1 MDGIQL
7 TLFGKTCPEP
17 SPQTKERTSDA
28 YLKNLLKF
36 AGGGTQYLD
45 LTKGN
50 GGLPE
55 RFWGMISPSRGGS
68 LTRNTGECPSV
79 EKESTLWQILQA
91 DAPGKYYLSARACE
105 GILRRAERRG
115 KALPPM
121 LREALEEAVAL
132 SA

>member
-7 TLFGKTCPEP
+7 SLFGRTCPGP
-17 SPQTKERTSDA
+17 SLQTKRRTSDA

-45 LTKGN
+45 LTKEN

-55 RFWGMISPSRGGS
+55 RFWAMVSPSRGGNS
-68 LTRNTGECPSV
+68 TRNTGECPSAAR
-79 EKESTLWQILQA
+79 ESTLWQILQA
-91 DAPGKYYLSARACE
+91 DAPEKYYLSARACE

-132 SA
+132 GA